1 MTTTRARAGTRRVT
15 GAVVGAVALGL
26 LLGACATTTD
36 VEPLAAGAPT
46 GGPAPAPVTAAEEED
61 PLAGSD
67 LSRVGPEQAAEIEDR
82 VVTAEEYAAAFERYR
97 GCMADAGHELGSVLH
112 HDLVYR
118 FVVSDAAVQDGTDD
132 ACYETEFHHVDG
144 LWQIREEVYAL
155 SGQPEWEQE
164 CLRVRGVV
172 PGATPEERHRQ
183 LRALGLDWG
192 DCP

>member
-1 MTTTRARAGTRRVT
+1 
-15 GAVVGAVALGL
+15 VGAVALGL

-46 GGPAPAPVTAAEEED
+46 AAPTGLPVTAAQEEED
-61 PLAGSD
+61 PLAGFD
-67 LSRVGPEQAAEIEDR
+67 LSRVGPEQAAEVEDR
-82 VVTAEEYAAAFERYR
+82 VVTAEEYAAAFERFR
-97 GCMADAGHELGSVLH
+97 ACSADAGHPLGSVLH

-118 FVVSDAAVQDGTDD
+118 YVVSDAAVQDGTDG
-132 ACYETEFHHVDG
+132 ACYETEFQHVDG
-144 LWQIREEVYAL
+144 LWQSREEVYAL
-155 SGQPEWEQE
+155 SGQPEWEEE

-172 PGATPEERHRQ
+172 PGATPEERNRQ